1 MQVLRL
7 GDRGAAVAEVRSA
20 LAGLGLLPPEPVPVP
35 PDGAVY
41 DVAVEHAVRSFQQR
55 RGLATDGR
63 VGYDTYRALKEAS
76 YRLGARTLIYQ
87 LAAPMAGDDVGEL
100 QSRLMELGYDT
111 GRADGLFGVRT
122 DRALRTFQ
130 REYGLAEDGIF
141 GPTTMASLNQLG
153 RKVTGGSP
161 HRIREEE
168 AVRVSGRQLRG
179 KRIVVD
185 PGHGGN
191 DTGVVVTGARGPVRE
206 SEIMWDLAARLE
218 GRLSATGVE
227 VYLSRPRGVGPTDLE
242 RAALANELGAD
253 LVISLHAD
261 AAPSTTPSGVATF
274 HFGTDAGA
282 TSAAGELLAGFIQ
295 REIVARTGL
304 ADCRS
309 HGRSWEL
316 LRRTRMPAVHVELGY
331 LTNGRDRAILTDPAG
346 RDVIA
351 DALAVAVKR
360 LYLLGEDDQPTG
372 SFTFEELL
380 AVELSLADPA

>member
-20 LAGLGLLPPEPVPVP
+20 LAGLGLLPTEPSAP
-35 PDGAVY
+35 PAEAVY
-41 DVAVEHAVRSFQQR
+41 DLAVDHAVRSFQQR
-55 RGLATDGR
+55 RGLLTDGR
-63 VGYDTYRALKEAS
+63 VGHDTYRALKEAS
-76 YRLGARTLIYQ
+76 YRLGVRTLIYQ
-87 LAAPMAGDDVGEL
+87 LSAPMAGDDVGEL
-100 QSRLMELGYDT
+100 QSRLLELGYDT

-168 AVRVSGRQLRG
+168 AVRVSGRRLRG
-179 KRIVVD
+179 KRIVID
-185 PGHGGN
+185 PGHGG
-191 DTGVVVTGARGPVRE
+191 DDPGVVVMSEGGVVRE
-206 SEIMWDLAARLE
+206 SELAWDLAARLE

-227 VYLSRPRGVGPTDLE
+227 VYVSRPRHDGRSDLD
-242 RAALANELGAD
+242 RAAFANELGAD

-261 AAPSTTPSGVATF
+261 AAPSAAASGVATF
-274 HFGTDAGA
+274 HFGTDTGA
-282 TSAAGELLAGFIQ
+282 TSAAGELLAGYIQ

-331 LTNGRDRAILTDPAG
+331 LTNDRDRALLGDPAG

-351 DALAVAVKR
+351 DALVVAVKR